1 MCDSRKKQT
10 PGKEVFRFFSRKGW
24 CRYGSSCWFQ
34 HGELAVKTKQS
45 EPEIKI
51 EKMMEGIQEARK
63 ALAMAETA
71 QKNMLNQLADR
82 DREIVKLRDT
92 LEEMEVR
99 ASKEERQVVNLH
111 SAEKQSNTYRLV
123 MAFVVIS
130 CVAICALNTLCPQH
144 HNSIKQE
151 AQVVP
156 MMSINMA
163 WRRLG
168 GGISATTGEH
178 DPENGNNPVL
188 GSVGST
194 PSNGANA
201 EIDCLAHMSERMQK
215 QMRDDKSPETGSG
228 HTVKGPCADEVAS
241 ALDGEIQK

>member
-1 MCDSRKKQT
+1 MCASRKKQT
-10 PGKEVFRFFSRKGW
+10 PGKEVCRFFSRKGW

-34 HGELAVKTKQS
+34 HSEPAVKAKQS
-45 EPEIKI
+45 EPEIEI
-51 EKMMEGIQEARK
+51 EKMMEGMQEARK

-92 LEEMEVR
+92 LEGMEVR
-99 ASKEERQVVNLH
+99 ASKSERQVVTH
-111 SAEKQSNTYRLV
+111 SAEKERNTYRLV

-144 HNSIKQE
+144 HDSTKQE

-156 MMSINMA
+156 MMSINAA

-168 GGISATTGEH
+168 GEISATTC
-178 DPENGNNPVL
+178 DVT
-188 GSVGST
+188 GSV
-194 PSNGANA
+194 
-201 EIDCLAHMSERMQK
+201 ILR
-215 QMRDDKSPETGSG
+215 
-228 HTVKGPCADEVAS
+228 
-241 ALDGEIQK
+241 